1 MLEWCGEWC
10 AFGGFLLLLLS
21 PLSRGLLTQLWVWSQ
36 ALDSAHAL
44 GDFTTHAQNQV
55 GSQATRDRAA
65 RRLTQ
70 FELLEEYCASRGLG
84 PLSKKAFT
92 RRKFDYLAELLRRD
106 QGGLSG
112 RGLSLAKALRRTV
125 SSSQS
130 SERPAWLGPYSEI
143 PSYLNGDLVGDY
155 GWDSSGLSTTP
166 ESLIRNRELELIH
179 ARWAMS
185 GSL

>member
-65 RRLTQ
+65 RRLGQ
-70 FELLEEYCASRGLG
+70 FELPEEYCASRGFG

-92 RRKFDYLAELLRRD
+92 RRKFDYLAEL
-106 QGGLSG
+106 GLVEIKEGSRAVG
-112 RGLSLAKALRRTV
+112 FRSQRLFVVLSLLLSLQNV
-125 SSSQS
+125 L
-130 SERPAWLGPYSEI
+130 LGS
-143 PSYLNGDLVGDY
+143 V
-155 GWDSSGLSTTP
+155 
-166 ESLIRNRELELIH
+166 LIQKFLLI
-179 ARWAMS
+179 
-185 GSL
+185 